1 MNLPFSS
8 IALVGGPPN
17 QVPSDADA
25 ATIEQYRV
33 KLEADLNAATN
44 RAYALR
50 RGFMS
55 DTLPASLALY

>member
-1 MNLPFSS
+1 MGLQVRKAHLDFL
-8 IALVGGPPN
+8 ALVGGPPN

-44 RAYALR
+44 RAYAL
-50 RGFMS
+50 
-55 DTLPASLALY
+55 AAAL